1 MTMTA
6 APPPPGEESWRT
18 LGDRTRILSAFS
30 CVGPQTNTLLRK
42 VSTHLFVIFELI
54 SHRLK

>member
-1 MTMTA
+1 MTMT
-6 APPPPGEESWRT
+6 PPPGEESWRI
-18 LGDRTRILSAFS
+18 LGERPRILSAFS

-42 VSTHLFVIFELI
+42 VSTHSFVIFELI